1 MVKGARRQGE
11 ARVVEGVEAC
21 LERNRKYVE
30 IFRDAVV
37 TRGFRGVSE

>member
-30 IFRDAVV
+30 IFRDAVA
-37 TRGFRGVSE
+37 TRAFRGGSE